1 MKSYETPSIEFI
13 LNVDVITSSG
23 PENYEGEIDW

>member
-13 LNVDVITSSG
+13 STVDVITSSG
-23 PENYEGEIDW
+23 PEVYEGEIDW